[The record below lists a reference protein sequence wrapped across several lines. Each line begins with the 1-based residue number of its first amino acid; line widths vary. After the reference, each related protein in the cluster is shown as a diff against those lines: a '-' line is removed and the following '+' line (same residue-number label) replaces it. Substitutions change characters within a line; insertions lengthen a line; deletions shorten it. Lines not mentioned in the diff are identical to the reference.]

1 MAIVFRTA
9 KDLKD
14 HLPSVLRDA
23 AKADVVITMRGT
35 PKAILRRF
43 SAEELEGTILL
54 RSRTVRQRV
63 KKALDDASA
72 GRTVSLEAL
81 IDQLAAPRR

>member
-1 MAIVFRTA
+1 MGIVFRSA

-23 AKADVVITMRGT
+23 ARGDVVITMRGT

-43 SAEELEGTILL
+43 SAEELEGSILL
-54 RSRTVRQRV
+54 RSRTVRRRV
-63 KKALDDASA
+63 KRALDEARS
-72 GRTVSLEAL
+72 GRTVSLQAL
-81 IDQLAAPRR
+81 IEQLGTPTR